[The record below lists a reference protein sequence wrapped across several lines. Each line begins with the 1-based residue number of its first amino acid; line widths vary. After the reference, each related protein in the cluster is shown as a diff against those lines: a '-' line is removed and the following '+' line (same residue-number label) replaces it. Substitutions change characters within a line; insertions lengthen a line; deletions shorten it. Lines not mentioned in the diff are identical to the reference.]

1 MDMDIYQKFTR
12 STAIYPGAGE
22 FSISSLSYTALGLNG
37 EAGEI
42 AEKVKKFIRDGELNR
57 DDLVKELGDVLW
69 YLARLSDDLG
79 VSLNQVAGVNRDKL
93 IDRQNRDK
101 LKGNG
106 DAR

>member
-22 FSISSLSYTALGLNG
+22 FAISSLSYTTLGLNG
-37 EAGEI
+37 EAGEV

-79 VSLNQVAGVNRDKL
+79 VSLNQVAVVNRDKL

-106 DAR
+106 DER